1 MHIHHIQHGAC
12 LVECYATD
20 LAVLA
25 LALRHASQANDLLVL
40 NPVLSTTLDSLA
52 LTFELSASLALRQS
66 GEEVALDRERLTGEH
81 LQVWC
86 EQAVQDERGEAGGAE
101 RGREAAAVGEGGGVP
116 SNGTQGTTAGGGA

>member
-66 GEEVALDRERLTGEH
+66 GVEVALDRERLTGDH

-86 EQAVQDERGEAGGAE
+86 EQAVRPVAQEEVEAG
-101 RGREAAAVGEGGGVP
+101 VGEGCGAS
-116 SNGTQGTTAGGGA
+116 SNGTQGAGAGGAA

>member
-1 MHIHHIQHGAC
+1 MHIQHIQHGAC

-20 LAVLA
+20 MAVLA

-66 GEEVALDRERLTGEH
+66 GVEVALDRERLTGEH

-86 EQAVQDERGEAGGAE
+86 EQAVQGERREHEAGGA
-101 RGREAAAVGEGGGVP
+101 GAAVGEGCGVA
-116 SNGTQGTTAGGGA
+116 SNGTQDASAGGAA